1 MLLTYTDTQK
11 ETERQASQ
19 GFFCITKVSVTH
31 SSAHV
36 ETENFAERSL
46 ATDHLFSFDVV

>member
-11 ETERQASQ
+11 ERAASIPRL
-19 GFFCITKVSVTH
+19 FCITKVSVTH
-31 SSAHV
+31 SLAHV

-46 ATDHLFSFDVV
+46 DTDHLFSFDVV